1 MKTAQIKTID
11 IQAKE
16 WFDKVNGNSYFS
28 AEVTINYGMKNQV
41 NFYIPMNYGYGDS
54 YRYKA
59 FEEIKKRLNCF
70 KKFDDR
76 TVFWKVYEDCKITA
90 RHSKVE
96 SNKRDL

>member
-16 WFDKVNGNSYFS
+16 WFDKSAGNSYFS

-41 NFYIPMNYGYGDS
+41 NFYIPMTYGYDNH
-54 YRYKA
+54 YKDVA
-59 FEEIKKRLNCF
+59 FNEIKKRLNCF

-76 TVFWKVYEDCKITA
+76 DVYWRVYEACKIKA
-90 RHSKVE
+90 NHSIKEVK
-96 SNKRDL
+96 KRDL